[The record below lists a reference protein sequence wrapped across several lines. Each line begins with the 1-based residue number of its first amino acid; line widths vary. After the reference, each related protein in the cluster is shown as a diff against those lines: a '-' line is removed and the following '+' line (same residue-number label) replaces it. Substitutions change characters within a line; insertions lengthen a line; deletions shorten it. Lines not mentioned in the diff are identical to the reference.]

1 MEYNQP
7 SEIVKDL
14 SFGIDAREKIMHG
27 VDKLTSAVKST
38 LGASG
43 KCVIYEDALGK
54 PVITK
59 DGVTV
64 AESVVLYDPVEN
76 IGATL
81 IKEAAR
87 NTVKEAGDGTTTATV
102 LAHSLLHLANN
113 KKYAQTV
120 RPIKEGIL
128 SGMNKVIGYLDKNA
142 VEVKNDMLE
151 SVAEISCNNDKAL
164 GKVISQAYSKV
175 GKDGVVLMEE
185 SETHDT
191 YVKFVEGTRIDCGL
205 KSPHFITDKD
215 KGKAELDNP
224 YVLIV
229 SSPIPNIRKIQSVLE
244 FVIKQKRS
252 LLIVAGVEQ
261 QPLAALLAN
270 KVKGNIKVNVVD
282 LPGFGPTKQDTIE
295 DLAILTGAK
304 VINEEL
310 GDDLDLIEPSVL
322 GEAIKTITDDNH
334 TVLQTPDLVHVSF
347 VDRVKEIK
355 EKVKKEKN
363 PFFKKKLQERLAM
376 LNGKV
381 AMIKVGAG
389 SKIEMKEKKD
399 RVEDALHATRAALDE
414 GIVPG
419 GGIALM
425 TCFND
430 NVVDEAFENNDQIE
444 GYRVVMEAIREP
456 FAKIMNNAG
465 LDEAA
470 IWRQIH
476 EFDGMSD
483 ERTVKFTTGFD
494 ARTETVVD
502 MMKSGIIDPVKVTRV
517 ALEKAVSVAGTI
529 LTTECIIINEH
540 KDEDEATQQMV
551 GGFGMM

>member
-1 MEYNQP
+1 MEYNNP

-14 SFGIDAREKIMHG
+14 SFGKDAREKIMHG
-27 VDKLTSAVKST
+27 VDKLADAVKST

-102 LAHSLLHLANN
+102 IAQALLHAANE
-113 KKYAQTV
+113 KKITPMI
-120 RPIKEGIL
+120 REIREGIL
-128 SGMNKVIGYLDKNA
+128 SAKNKVIDYLNK
-142 VEVKNDMLE
+142 VSIKVTKKMLHNV
-151 SVAEISCNNDKAL
+151 SIISCNNDIAL
-164 GKVISQAYSKV
+164 GKIISQAYSKV

-191 YVKFVEGTRIDCGL
+191 YVKIVEGTRIDCGL

-215 KGKAELDNP
+215 KGKAVLDNP

-229 SSPIPNIRKIQSVLE
+229 SSAIPNIRKIQSVLE
-244 FVIKQKRS
+244 FVIKKKRP
-252 LLIVAGVEQ
+252 LLIVASVEQ
-261 QPLAALLAN
+261 QPMAALLAN

-304 VINEEL
+304 VMNEEL

-347 VDRVKEIK
+347 VDRVKSI
-355 EKVKKEKN
+355 EKRIKKEKN
-363 PFFKKKLQERLAM
+363 PFFKKKLRERLAM

-381 AMIKVGAG
+381 AIIKVGAD
-389 SKIEMKEKKD
+389 SKVEMKEKKD
-399 RVEDALHATRAALDE
+399 RVEDAIYATKAALQE

-419 GGIALM
+419 GGVALLDASYAIIPE
-425 TCFND
+425 ND
-430 NVVDEAFENNDQIE
+430 
-444 GYRVVMEAIREP
+444 GEAILLEAIKSP
-456 FAKIMNNAG
+456 YTTVLHNAALEHFESG
-465 LDEAA
+465 KVGIGIDVIKNKQVNMVEA
-470 IWRQIH
+470 
-476 EFDGMSD
+476 
-483 ERTVKFTTGFD
+483 
-494 ARTETVVD
+494 
-502 MMKSGIIDPVKVTRV
+502 GIIDPVLVTKT
-517 ALEKAVSVAGTI
+517 ALKNAVSVATTI
-529 LTTECIIINEH
+529 FSADCVISNVRVNESN
-540 KDEDEATQQMV
+540 
-551 GGFGMM
+551 